1 MRFVAIGMLIV
12 AFALVLQLAP
22 PRALAQAPE
31 VVSQFP
37 EEGAVLAEQPAFF
50 PATPPTPEE
59 PIPAVARY
67 GLQLCFAE
75 PVDVRDTDKEGL
87 HEFTVRGPGG
97 TQLAMR
103 VVFQPDG
110 FGVTVFPGLAPEPV
124 EGPWT
129 FDWLVRDADSL
140 EEASGAI
147 NFQIAQG
154 GSPIPTEPLPS
165 CTGGTPGSQQSP
177 PAGTTPADQ
186 TTAVA
191 TATPGAAENADENDG
206 GLSTAAIIG
215 IIAGAVAAVVLGC
228 GAVLYL
234 RRRGARA

>member
-1 MRFVAIGMLIV
+1 MRLVAIGMLTV
-12 AFALVLQLAP
+12 AFALVHQLAP
-22 PRALAQAPE
+22 PSALAQAPQ

-75 PVDVRDTDKEGL
+75 PLDVRDTDKEGL
-87 HEFTVRGPGG
+87 HEFTVRGPSE

-147 NFQIAQG
+147 NFEIAQG
-154 GSPIPTEPLPS
+154 GSPIPTERLPA
-165 CTGGTPGSQQSP
+165 CTGTPGTQQSP
-177 PAGTTPADQ
+177 PAGTTSAAQ
-186 TTAVA
+186 TTAGA
-191 TATPGAAENADENDG
+191 TATPGAAENADESDG
-206 GLSTAAIIG
+206 GLSTGAIIG
-215 IIAGAVAAVVLGC
+215 IIVGAVAAVVLGC

-234 RRRGARA
+234 RRRGRRA